1 MFPVQIYFSFNKS
14 NLKKKSNSHKN
25 FVSIFSKNFY
35 QKFRRSIG
43 ELVTDESEI
52 REVWSSYFE
61 KLLNEEFEWNRDF
74 LKDWQEDES
83 STAESAE
90 LITEQ
95 EVKLAIKQMK
105 KGKAAGPSG
114 VTAEMFASGWRS
126 RNKMGDG
133 DL

>member
-1 MFPVQIYFSFNKS
+1 MR
-14 NLKKKSNSHKN
+14 NS
-25 FVSIFSKNFY
+25 
-35 QKFRRSIG
+35 Q
-43 ELVTDESEI
+43 
-52 REVWSSYFE
+52 
-61 KLLNEEFEWNRDF
+61 WNRDF

-114 VTAEMFASGWRS
+114 VTAEMLQAAGEAGIRWVH
-126 RNKMGDG
+126 G